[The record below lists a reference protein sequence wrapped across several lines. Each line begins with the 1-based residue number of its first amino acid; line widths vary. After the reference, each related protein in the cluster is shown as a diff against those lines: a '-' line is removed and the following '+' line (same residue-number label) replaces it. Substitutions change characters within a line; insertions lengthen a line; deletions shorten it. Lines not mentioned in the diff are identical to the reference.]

1 MATRTRNLLVPAIGV
16 TLLAAVAAG
25 FVVMRRP
32 APPPGQLYVSSEQSG
47 TVTVVNLASNTVMT
61 TIPVGKRPRG
71 VQVSPDRKS
80 VYVALSGSTNV
91 GPGVA
96 KRDQVV
102 DDKSADGIGVIDAE
116 QNKLVK
122 VLVSGSDPEQ
132 FAVSADSKRLYI
144 ANEDTGQLS
153 VVDTQTNT
161 LVQSVAIGSE
171 PEGVALSPDGKT
183 AFVASETGN
192 RIDLIDTASNT
203 NVGNIPVGARPR
215 AIAISRDGARAF
227 VTLEDAGSVVLID
240 IPRRKVLQT
249 VKLPGD
255 SVRPMGVAIAPD
267 GRAVY
272 VTTGRGKKLF
282 ALDPETCTDLWSV
295 EVGDRPWG
303 VAVSADGRR
312 VYTANGPSNDVAVV
326 DVETRK
332 VISRILVAGRPWGLA
347 IRSGSAAE
355 AR

>member
-1 MATRTRNLLVPAIGV
+1 MATLTRRLLSFAIGI
-16 TLLAAVAAG
+16 TAVGAG
-25 FVVMRRP
+25 VFLSTRHPPRP
-32 APPPGQLYVSSEQSG
+32 SGRLYVSGEQAG
-47 TVTVVNLASNTVMT
+47 TVTAIDLATNTLMT

-71 VQVSPDRKS
+71 VQVSPDRKTI
-80 VYVALSGSTNV
+80 YVALSGSTNV
-91 GPGVA
+91 GPGVG
-96 KRDQVV
+96 KRDAVV

-132 FAVSADSKRLYI
+132 FAVSADSRRLYI

-161 LVQSVAIGSE
+161 LVQSIPIGSE

-192 RIDLIDTASNT
+192 RIDLVDTASNT
-203 NVGNIPVGARPR
+203 AAGNIPVGARPR
-215 AIAISRDGARAF
+215 AIAISHDGARAF
-227 VTLEDAGSVVLID
+227 ATLEDAGSVVLID

-267 GRAVY
+267 GRTVY

-282 ALDPETCTDLWSV
+282 ALDPETCTDEWSV

-312 VYTANGPSNDVAVV
+312 VYTANGPSNDVSVV

-347 IRSGSAAE
+347 IRN
-355 AR
+355 

>member
-1 MATRTRNLLVPAIGV
+1 MATLRSRLLVPVIGL
-16 TLLAAVAAG
+16 TMLAAVGAG
-25 FVVMRRP
+25 FLVMRRP
-32 APPPGQLYVSSEQSG
+32 APPPGKLYVSGEQAG
-47 TVTVVNLASNTVMT
+47 TVTAIDLATNTVMT

-71 VQVSPDRKS
+71 IQVSPDRKTI
-80 VYVALSGSTNV
+80 YVALSGSTNV

-96 KRDQVV
+96 KRDVVV
-102 DDKSADGIGVIDAE
+102 DDKRADGIGVIDAE
-116 QNKLVK
+116 TNKLVK

-132 FAVSADSKRLYI
+132 FAVSADSRRLYI

-153 VVDTQTNT
+153 VVDVETNA
-161 LVQSVAIGSE
+161 LVQAVAIGSE
-171 PEGVALSPDGKT
+171 PEGVALSPDGT
-183 AFVASETGN
+183 IAFVASETGN
-192 RIDLIDTASNT
+192 RIDLVDTASNASP
-203 NVGNIPVGARPR
+203 GSIPVGARPR
-215 AIAISRDGARAF
+215 SIALSRDGARAF

-240 IPRRKVLQT
+240 VPRRKVLQT

-267 GRAVY
+267 GRTVY

-282 ALDPETCTDLWSV
+282 ALDPETCTDLWSL

-303 VAVSADGRR
+303 IAVSADGRR

-326 DVETRK
+326 DVETRR

-347 IRSGSAAE
+347 IRN
-355 AR
+355 